1 MGVFWSAAPNS
12 VSIRCDVRKA
22 QLNTKTGASRYTAAE
37 APYRVSAVGYG
48 A

>member
-1 MGVFWSAAPNS
+1 VSFGVLRLTQYQF
-12 VSIRCDVRKA
+12 DVMYIKRSS
-22 QLNTKTGASRYTAAE
+22 TPKTGASRYTAAE